1 MLLLKIWCKPIQ
13 FIKQIFILFL
23 YLLALNIFI
32 KYILI
37 MFPLLLYSPHILVSY
52 NVFFLSPS
60 NDHQKPEM
68 KTNR

>member
-37 MFPLLLYSPHILVSY
+37 MFPLRLYSPHILVSY
-52 NVFFLSPS
+52 NVFFLFLS